1 MVYITP
7 YFNSIKINAD
17 EIGVISH
24 LCDGING
31 IIIGTK
37 FQSGF
42 QLEQHNAR
50 SLAFVGQKKVERVSQ
65 TASGRT
71 HSFTIL
77 PIHHFGGSLG
87 KKLYIQ
93 LQTYNGNLP
102 SGLFSAPNLFVTSG
116 KSHIMGKEHLQVGNT
131 YVLSN

>member
-17 EIGVISH
+17 EIGLICNI
-24 LCDGING
+24 CDGING
-31 IIIGTK
+31 IIIGTN

-42 QLEQHNAR
+42 HFEQHNAR
-50 SLAFVGQKKVERVSQ
+50 SLAFVGQKKVDRVSQ
-65 TASGRT
+65 NGSGRT